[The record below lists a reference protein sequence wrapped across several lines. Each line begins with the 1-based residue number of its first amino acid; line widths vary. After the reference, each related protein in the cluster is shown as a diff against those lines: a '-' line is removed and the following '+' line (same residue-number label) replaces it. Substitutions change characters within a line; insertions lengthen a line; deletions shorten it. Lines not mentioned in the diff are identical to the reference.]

1 MHFFSKGVGQT
12 GDLSTNRNSTLKT
25 LPPVTH
31 TATGDTPP
39 AGMAALP
46 RSVRPAS
53 AAEGRET
60 APLKP
65 VAAPP
70 VFSAVPDIPT
80 IPLIA
85 PAQVAPEAVVHTAP
99 LQPRPGSGLQHA
111 ARLTDGAR
119 EMAQQGVNAVFR
131 ALAWAT
137 EPHVMSQMERRDRVV
152 FLLLDGRRS
161 ISDIAHLIHRNE
173 LDIARTIVRLLKSG
187 HITPV
192 EPAE

>member
-1 MHFFSKGVGQT
+1 MHSFSKGVGQSGT
-12 GDLSTNRNSTLKT
+12 LSTNRNSTPKALT
-25 LPPVTH
+25 PVTH

-70 VFSAVPDIPT
+70 VVLAVPDIPT
-80 IPLIA
+80 VHLTA
-85 PAQVAPEAVVHTAP
+85 PAQIASEPLVYTAP
-99 LQPRPGSGLQHA
+99 LQPLPGSGPQHA

-119 EMAQQGVNAVFR
+119 EMAQQGGNAVFM
-131 ALAWAT
+131 ALTWAT
-137 EPHVMSQMERRDRVV
+137 
-152 FLLLDGRRS
+152 
-161 ISDIAHLIHRNE
+161 
-173 LDIARTIVRLLKSG
+173 
-187 HITPV
+187 
-192 EPAE
+192 